1 MKLVINGDTRY
12 VAMATAELKKRIEDE
27 LLMPDP
33 PKEMAKA
40 ILGKVREK
48 ADRDSQGTP
57 RYYLL
62 RRRQSQEETFLI
74 HDRGRYFPRG
84 HDYSM
89 PSL

>member
-1 MKLVINGDTRY
+1 MKTVVRGDSHY

-40 ILGKVREK
+40 ILGKIREK

-57 RYYLL
+57 
-62 RRRQSQEETFLI
+62 
-74 HDRGRYFPRG
+74 
-84 HDYSM
+84 
-89 PSL
+89 

>member
-1 MKLVINGDTRY
+1 MMKLVINGDTRY

-57 RYYLL
+57 
-62 RRRQSQEETFLI
+62 
-74 HDRGRYFPRG
+74 
-84 HDYSM
+84 
-89 PSL
+89 